1 MYLLRSDP
9 DDFRDYRYESTNS
22 ILQSRVDLREYASR
36 VEDQLDLGS
45 CTGAAVIGAYELLVK
60 KDHPSEFV
68 DLSSLFVYYN
78 ARVIE
83 GYVGEDVG
91 AYIRSAIKA
100 TYKYGVCAEQLWPY
114 KIADFAAV
122 PPVACYV
129 DAAGRKIKNYRRLA
143 AVNDI
148 LDALT
153 TGRPV
158 VIGVTLYGQFDEL
171 SSTNTILTSPA
182 VGQEPIGG
190 HAVCL
195 VGYDLDRKLMLVR
208 NSFGTDWGQDGY
220 FWMTFDY
227 VEQQADDIWVF
238 DIDLIK

>member
-1 MYLLRSDP
+1 MYRLRSDP
-9 DDFRDYRYESTNS
+9 DDFRDYKYESTNS
-22 ILQSRVDLREYASR
+22 VLRPRVDLREYASR

-45 CTGAAVIGAYELLVK
+45 CTGAAVIGAYELLLK
-60 KDHPSEFV
+60 KEYAAEFI

-83 GYVGEDVG
+83 GYAGEDVG

-100 TYKYGVCAEQLWPY
+100 TYKYGVCAEKLWPY

-122 PPVACYV
+122 PPVECYV

-143 AVNDI
+143 TVDDI

-153 TGRPV
+153 NDRPV

-171 SSTNTILTSPA
+171 SGTDAILTSPA
-182 VGQEPIGG
+182 AGQEPIGG

-195 VGYDLDRKLMLVR
+195 VGYDLEKKLVLVR
-208 NSFGTDWGQDGY
+208 NSFGTEWGIQGY

-238 DIDLIK
+238 DLDLIK